1 MRRTSTGWK
10 GRKRCYGKERW
21 EGQVQDEKEEKD
33 EKDKYRM
40 KRGEGY
46 EELMDEY
53 I

>member
-1 MRRTSTGWK
+1 MITVEQMRRRSTGWK
-10 GRKRCYGKERW
+10 GRKRREV
-21 EGQVQDEKEEKD
+21 QVQVEKEEKD